1 MLNMIETFFFISLAI
16 TFVLILLL
24 VYHFK
29 QRFTTLEQKTE
40 TMFDIVNN
48 IVSEISIIR
57 RQIFSQPANILEPS
71 STEQIHL
78 VEQNNQNVQYDISD
92 KLVVSDSD
100 DETDADSDDESDADS
115 DDESDEDSVADSND
129 VSDTD
134 SDDEPDINDIDENS
148 VKIVNVDMDDMKINE
163 TNIIE
168 PLQEEG
174 YSSNEEQGVP
184 VVNNDIE
191 PIIVDKIEPTED
203 YNKMTLT
210 ALRKLI
216 ISKELHSD
224 PSKMKKA
231 ELIAALNQ

>member
-100 DETDADSDDESDADS
+100 DETDADS

-231 ELIAALNQ
+231 ELIAILEKA